1 LQIHGFATLMV
12 LGVSQR
18 MLPHMFGFPA
28 PSRRLSLA
36 CLAGLNLAVVGE
48 ATGLVLMRLSS
59 PGWAGLW
66 YASVLLFAGCVVALV
81 RDWQL
86 FGRAGGEGGRSR
98 KFVRAAYTWLLV
110 SLLMLAVLPAYQFV
124 VLPLVNPDAGAV
136 RSGFSHAYYGATRHA
151 ITVGFLSLM
160 IVGVAAKVV
169 PVLRGADPKTLPGL
183 WVPFVLINLG
193 CALRVAGQTA
203 TDFTDRVFPLAG
215 VSGVLEVT
223 GLAVWGAHL
232 ARRMLGRPGW
242 EGAARGVWPRKVG
255 PGDYVTDIL
264 DRHPDLLPV
273 FLEFGF
279 RPLANPVL
287 RRAAARGVTLALAC
301 RIVGADL
308 AKFLAAVNARIPFPR
323 PALSLP
329 VPDPAEVRTL
339 PPA

>member
-1 LQIHGFATLMV
+1 M
-12 LGVSQR
+12 
-18 MLPHMFGFPA
+18 
-28 PSRRLSLA
+28 
-36 CLAGLNLAVVGE
+36 
-48 ATGLVLMRLSS
+48 
-59 PGWAGLW
+59 
-66 YASVLLFAGCVVALV
+66 
-81 RDWQL
+81 
-86 FGRAGGEGGRSR
+86 
-98 KFVRAAYTWLLV
+98 
-110 SLLMLAVLPAYQFV
+110 
-124 VLPLVNPDAGAV
+124 
-136 RSGFSHAYYGATRHA
+136 
-151 ITVGFLSLM
+151 
-160 IVGVAAKVV
+160 
-169 PVLRGADPKTLPGL
+169 
-183 WVPFVLINLG
+183 
-193 CALRVAGQTA
+193 
-203 TDFTDRVFPLAG
+203 
-215 VSGVLEVT
+215 LEVT